1 MPQFPGNNPAEP
13 VEHTERYDYRIMKLT
28 FDKGT
33 ILARGD
39 LRVPNFTWD
48 ERSKTFRA
56 VALYYRDIIDFLKR
70 SGFDFSDDVLNLL
83 SCPELQSSVVLRD
96 YQKQALDAWTANGH
110 RGVIVLPT
118 GSGKTIVGI
127 KAISLLNTPT
137 LVVAPTLDLVD
148 QWRTRLKE
156 EFDTDVGVLGGGE
169 RDIKAL
175 TVSTY
180 DSAYIHADKLG
191 NQFGLVIFD
200 EVHHLPAA
208 GYKNIAEM
216 FASPYRMGLTATFE
230 REDGLH
236 AELNRLVGGKVF
248 EKRVKELS
256 GVHLSPFRLEKIVV
270 ELTDEEQQ
278 EYERNQK
285 VFSNYLAGIHLIIR
299 GPADFQKLVMRS
311 GRDPGARRALLAR
324 NRAREIA
331 YNSVSK
337 MGTLSTI
344 LKNHR
349 DGKIFIFTE
358 HNKLVHRISKEFLIP
373 AITYRTTTRERR
385 EILDRFKS
393 GAYRAVVT
401 SKVLDEGI
409 DVPDA
414 DVGIILSGTGSKRA
428 FIQRLGRILRKKE
441 GKEAVLYEIV
451 SADTSEIGTARRR
464 KQKLKQ

>member
-1 MPQFPGNNPAEP
+1 
-13 VEHTERYDYRIMKLT
+13 MKLT

-33 ILARGD
+33 IRIRGD
-39 LRVPNFTWD
+39 VQVPHSTWD

-56 VALYYRDIIDFLKR
+56 MALHYRDITEFLKR
-70 SGFDFSDDVLNLL
+70 SGFDFEDDVLNLL
-83 SCPELQSSVVLRD
+83 PCPDLQSSVVLRD
-96 YQKQALDAWTANGH
+96 YQKQALDAWVSSGY

-118 GSGKTIVGI
+118 GSGKSVVGI

-148 QWRTRLKE
+148 QWRTLLKE
-156 EFDTDVGVLGGGE
+156 DFDMDVGVLGGGE
-169 RDIKAL
+169 REIRAL
-175 TVSTY
+175 TVTTY
-180 DSAYIHADKLG
+180 DSAYIHAERLG
-191 NQFGLVIFD
+191 NRFGLIIFD

-208 GYKNIAEM
+208 GYRNIAEM

-230 REDGLH
+230 REDGFH
-236 AELNRLVGGKVF
+236 AELKRLVGGKVF
-248 EKRVKELS
+248 EKRVRELS
-256 GVHLSPFRLEKIVV
+256 GTHLSPFRLEKIAV
-270 ELTDEEQQ
+270 ELTDEEKE
-278 EYERNQK
+278 EYAKNQR
-285 VFSNYLAGIHLIIR
+285 VFSNYLVRIKLTIR
-299 GPADFQKLVMRS
+299 SPADFQKLVMRS

-324 NRAREIA
+324 NKARDIA

-337 MGTLSTI
+337 MDTLSTI

-349 DGKIFIFTE
+349 DSKIFIFTE
-358 HNKLVHRISKEFLIP
+358 HNKLVHQISRQFLIP
-373 AITYRTTTRERR
+373 AITYRTTTRERS

-393 GAYRAVVT
+393 GVYRAVVT

-451 SADTSEIGTARRR
+451 SAETSEVGTARRR
-464 KQKLKQ
+464 KQPLKQ

>member
-1 MPQFPGNNPAEP
+1 
-13 VEHTERYDYRIMKLT
+13 MKLT

-33 ILARGD
+33 IQIRGD
-39 LRVPNFTWD
+39 VQVPNSTWD

-56 VALYYRDIIDFLKR
+56 IALYYRDIINFLKR
-70 SGFDFSDDVLNLL
+70 SGFDFRDDVLNLL
-83 SCPELQSSVVLRD
+83 PCPELQSSVVLRD
-96 YQKQALDAWTANGH
+96 YQKQALDAWAASGY
-110 RGVIVLPT
+110 RGTIVLPT

-156 EFDTDVGVLGGGE
+156 EFDTEMGVLGGGKRE
-169 RDIKAL
+169 IRAL

-191 NQFGLVIFD
+191 NRFGLVIFD

-208 GYKNIAEM
+208 GYRNIAEM

-270 ELTDEEQQ
+270 ELTDEEKE

-285 VFSNYLAGIHLIIR
+285 VFSDYLAGINLIIR
-299 GPADFQKLVMRS
+299 SPSDFQKLVMRS

-324 NRAREIA
+324 NKARDIA
-331 YNSVSK
+331 YNSISK
-337 MGTLSTI
+337 IAKLSEI
-344 LKNHR
+344 LKNHG
-349 DGKIFIFTE
+349 DSKIFIFTE
-358 HNKLVHRISKEFLIP
+358 HNKLVHQISRQFLVP
-373 AITYRTTTRERR
+373 SVTYRTTSKERSD
-385 EILDRFKS
+385 ILAGFRS
-393 GAYRAVVT
+393 GVYRAVVT

-428 FIQRLGRILRKKE
+428 FVQRLGRILRKKE

-451 SADTSEIGTARRR
+451 SAETSEVNTARRR
-464 KQKLKQ
+464 KRKLKQ